1 MRAMN
6 EFKHEWMI
14 QAGLLHIT
22 PSVQYNPQN
31 NSIDVNVGWETAKE
45 LATAIT
51 KTRDA
56 LAMGLAISQ
65 IDGPLPIADVV
76 GFAFA
81 VKSTVSA
88 WWEIFD

>member
-1 MRAMN
+1 MN

-22 PSVQYNPQN
+22 PSVQYNPEN
-31 NSIDVNVGWETAKE
+31 NSIDVNVGWETSKE
-45 LATAIT
+45 LVTAIT

-88 WWEIFD
+88 WWEVFD

>member
-1 MRAMN
+1 MN
-6 EFKHEWMI
+6 DFKHEWMI

-22 PSVQYNPQN
+22 PSVQYNSQT
-31 NSIDVNVGWETAKE
+31 NSIDVNVGWETPKE
-45 LATAIT
+45 IATAIT

-56 LAMGLAISQ
+56 LAMGIAISQ

-81 VKSTVSA
+81 VKSTVEA
-88 WWEIFD
+88 WWEVFD

>member
-1 MRAMN
+1 MN
-6 EFKHEWMI
+6 DYKHQWMI
-14 QAGLLHIT
+14 QAGILHVT
-22 PSVQYNPQN
+22 PHVSYDPQTN
-31 NSIDVNVGWETAKE
+31 NLDVGVSWE
-45 LATAIT
+45 LASEIADAVT

-56 LAMGLAISQ
+56 IAMGFAISQ

-88 WWEIFD
+88 WWEVFD

>member
-1 MRAMN
+1 MN
-6 EFKHEWMI
+6 NYKHEWMI

-22 PSVQYNPQN
+22 PSVQYNPSTN
-31 NSIDVNVGWETAKE
+31 TVDVNVAWETSKE
-45 LATAIT
+45 IADAIS
-51 KTRDA
+51 KTRNA
-56 LAMGLAISQ
+56 IAMGFAISQ

-88 WWEIFD
+88 WWEVFD

>member
-1 MRAMN
+1 MN
-6 EFKHEWMI
+6 DFKHEWMI

-22 PSVQYNPQN
+22 PSVQYNSQT
-31 NSIDVNVGWETAKE
+31 NSIDVNVGWETPKE
-45 LATAIT
+45 IATAIT

-56 LAMGLAISQ
+56 LAMGIAISQ

-81 VKSTVSA
+81 VKSTVDA
-88 WWEIFD
+88 WWEVFD

>member
-1 MRAMN
+1 
-6 EFKHEWMI
+6 MI
-14 QAGLLHIT
+14 QAGVLHIT
-22 PSVQYNPQN
+22 PSVQYNPSTQ
-31 NSIDVNVGWETAKE
+31 SVDVGVAWETSKE
-45 LATAIT
+45 IADAMI

-56 LAMGLAISQ
+56 IAAGFAISQ

-88 WWEIFD
+88 WWEVFD